1 MTMTAPVVRLSDTP
15 GAIRFTG
22 RHLGADTREVLAE
35 LGRGPTTRSPR
46 LEGSGAA
53 VSAP

>member
-1 MTMTAPVVRLSDTP
+1 MTSPVVRLSDTP

-22 RHLGADTREVLAE
+22 RPLGADTREVLAE
-35 LGRGPTTRSPR
+35 LGRSDAEIAR
-46 LEGSGAA
+46 LERSGAA